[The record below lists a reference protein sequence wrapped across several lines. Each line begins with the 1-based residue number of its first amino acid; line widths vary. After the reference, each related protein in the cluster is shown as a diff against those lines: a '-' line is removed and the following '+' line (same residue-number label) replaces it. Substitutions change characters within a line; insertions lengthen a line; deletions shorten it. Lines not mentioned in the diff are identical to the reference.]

1 MPSDPRNNPSQP
13 HDVTVPA
20 RASVKPADRGESL
33 LHKGVPWVLQQF
45 FQGGIDLDQELSVR
59 YPQMPI
65 MSLINFRAQGAAG
78 KIGVATLS
86 TQDGAAGL
94 RVELDT
100 ATKAISFTFA
110 LNSMLAFRFNLT
122 GLTDRDRQHWLD
134 LMRRE
139 ADEVAFLWSQA
150 RYRADYIIAAP
161 HKHFTNLYA
170 FSPANVESAARLTS
184 EVTRKLLGWLEG
196 FWLEDQKP
204 PMQSW

>member
-1 MPSDPRNNPSQP
+1 MPTDPRNNPSQP
-13 HDVTVPA
+13 HDVTIPA
-20 RASVKPADRGESL
+20 RSSVKGADSP

-45 FQGGIDLDQELSVR
+45 FQGGIDLDQELSAR

-65 MSLINFRAQGAAG
+65 MSLINFRMQGAAG

-100 ATKAISFTFA
+100 TTKAVSFAFA
-110 LNSMLAFRFNLT
+110 LSSMLAFRFNLT

-134 LMRRE
+134 PMRRE

-170 FSPANVESAARLTS
+170 FSPANVEAATRLTAD
-184 EVTRKLLGWLEG
+184 VTRKLLGWLEG
-196 FWLEDQKP
+196 FWLESSAP
-204 PMQSW
+204 PPQEW